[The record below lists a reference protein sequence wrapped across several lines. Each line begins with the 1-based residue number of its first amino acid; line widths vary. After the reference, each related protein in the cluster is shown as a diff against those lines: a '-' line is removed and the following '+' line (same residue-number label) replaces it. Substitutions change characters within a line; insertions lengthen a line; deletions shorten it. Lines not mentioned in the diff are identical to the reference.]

1 MAKYIVVGD
10 KNAYIM
16 ETATIQDAWE
26 YAEKELK
33 FGMTGNTKV
42 TTIIRK

>member
-33 FGMTGNTKV
+33 FGVTGNTK
-42 TTIIRK
+42 IMEIMRK